1 LESRGVMHRIAI
13 VGSADGNPAA
23 EFTARPDEHLLAG
36 MERLGRRGIPV
47 GCRGGGCGV
56 CKVEVLEGQ
65 VRRLKM
71 SRDCVSREDEERG
84 LALACRIHAESDLR
98 IRVIGQMKKAFDRAE
113 RGAREGSD
121 SVTAGPRPAFDT
133 SWRK

>member
-1 LESRGVMHRIAI
+1 MIHRIAI
-13 VGSADGNPAA
+13 VGSSDGGSAT

-56 CKVEVLEGQ
+56 CKVQVLEGR

-71 SRDCVSREDEERG
+71 SRDCVSREDEAQG
-84 LALACRIHAESDLR
+84 QALACRIHAESDLR

-113 RGAREGSD
+113 RGAQAGSD
-121 SVTAGPRPAFDT
+121 SVTAGQKPAFDM

>member
-1 LESRGVMHRIAI
+1 MMHRIVI
-13 VGSADGNPAA
+13 VGSCEDSPAT
-23 EFTARPDEHLLAG
+23 EFTAGSQEHLLAG

-56 CKVEVLEGQ
+56 CKVQVLEGQ

-71 SRDCVSREDEERG
+71 SRDCVSIDDEAQG
-84 LALACRIHAESDLR
+84 QALACRIHAESDLR
-98 IRVIGQMKKAFDRAE
+98 IRVIGQMRKVFDRTE
-113 RGAREGSD
+113 RTAGNGRE
-121 SVTAGPRPAFDT
+121 SVTAGPKPAFDM